1 MEITSPRGVRFA
13 AVSDQSGFTGHA
25 VEEGQ
30 PVVFRLE
37 TEQVVIGQR
46 LKDLFMLRQ
55 CRENLRRRERNVQEK
70 TDSVIHTTFSQLS
83 GERQQMVVVDP

>member
-1 MEITSPRGVRFA
+1 
-13 AVSDQSGFTGHA
+13 
-25 VEEGQ
+25 
-30 PVVFRLE
+30 
-37 TEQVVIGQR
+37 
-46 LKDLFMLRQ
+46 MLRQ